1 MARNKKRKNSIFV
14 VLVLILLVLVLGAGI
29 FLTSDMRKNGDD
41 SGQEQS
47 DAPVVDPVTARATEI
62 LADMTLHEK
71 ICQLF
76 IVTPEELTGVG
87 QVIAAGESTRACIE
101 EYPVGGLIYFAQNL
115 KSVEQTKEMIANT
128 QAYSVGATGIPMFI
142 SVDEEGGVV
151 ARCADKL
158 GTTEFEPMYTYKD
171 QGAEVAKANAKTI
184 ASDIKALGFNLDFA
198 PVADV
203 WSNPANRV
211 IGTRAYS
218 DDAAQTA
225 DLVAAAVAGFDEAGV
240 ASTLKHFPGHGDTA
254 EDSHKTAA
262 YSYRTLDQLRQ
273 GEFLPFKAGIDAGAD
288 MVMMGHITVPEVDTV
303 PATFSQKIIGELL
316 RGELGFDG
324 VVITDSMV
332 MSAVTHLYSSP
343 EASLAAFIA
352 GNDILLCGDDLKGS
366 VARLTEACQSGELSE
381 ERVNESVMRIL
392 ELKIRRGI
400 LE

>member
-1 MARNKKRKNSIFV
+1 MSRDKKSKKSIFAAI
-14 VLVLILLVLVLGAGI
+14 VLVLLVLVMGAGI
-29 FLTSDMRKNGDD
+29 FLTSDVRSSEDWPCWKWFNTSAD
-41 SGQEQS
+41 
-47 DAPVVDPVTARATEI
+47 DPVKERAAEI
-62 LADMTLHEK
+62 LSEMTLHEK

-76 IVTPEELTGVG
+76 IVTPEELADAG
-87 QVIAAGESTRACIE
+87 QVTVADESLRVCVE
-101 EYPVGGLIYFAQNL
+101 EYPVCGLIYFSQNL
-115 KSVEQTKEMIANT
+115 TSVEQTKTVTANI
-128 QAYSVGATGIPMFI
+128 QEYSTDATGIPMFI
-142 SVDEEGGVV
+142 AVDEEGGVV

-158 GTTEFEPMYTYKD
+158 GTTGFEPMYAYRG

-203 WSNPANRV
+203 WSNPYNEV

-218 DDAAQTA
+218 DDAAQA
-225 DLVAAAVAGFDEAGV
+225 AELVAAAVEGFDEIGI

-262 YSYRTLDQLRQ
+262 YSYKTLDQLRQ

-288 MVMMGHITVPEVDTV
+288 MVMMGHITLPAVDTM

-324 VVITDSMV
+324 VVITDSMI
-332 MSAVTHLYSSP
+332 MSAVAHLYPSP
-343 EASLAAFIA
+343 EASLAAFKA
-352 GNDILLCGDDLKGS
+352 GNDILLCGDDLRGS
-366 VARLTEACQSGELSE
+366 VARLTEACQNGELSE
-381 ERVNESVMRIL
+381 ERIDESVMRIL

-400 LE
+400 L